1 MQKHYRAAVTRS
13 AKFRRSAPP
22 AFTTVPL
29 AQVPPVIE
37 NVPPTVPT
45 FDIAGPVVNVKGP
58 AVGPVGSLCVQLKIK
73 LNYNICINFNGRAI
87 HQVRLISPL
96 QDCPH
101 RRFSQ

>member
-1 MQKHYRAAVTRS
+1 MYGGPAVFQFAVKLAPVWDAVASPVPVTLTL
-13 AKFRRSAPP
+13 AVAVVVPDVPGTYCTMIVQAPP

-58 AVGPVGSLCVQLKIK
+58 QSGRWAVYVS
-73 LNYNICINFNGRAI
+73 
-87 HQVRLISPL
+87 
-96 QDCPH
+96 
-101 RRFSQ
+101 SQK